1 MIATSMQMLLSEI
14 IGCGFAV
21 QSFETTCTLYLY
33 LDRLSKMAGATI
45 QCRCGVQ
52 GGIFMQGNYVSKAQL
67 TKRVGLSKLHVPK
80 VHAFAAASAGYYGEN
95 EEKGK
100 VVAGKKVGGAAAL
113 FEMMWHDSMEN
124 GTGGE
129 GVIAQV
135 DKMIRSGNAAAGL
148 GRLAEMVAA
157 QSDAKKEHAEGDNN
171 IKVLKN
177 VHDVKSDREEDDFV
191 HGKSVNKGPGAPR
204 FRSALELAS
213 YLTNE
218 SAMKNRL

>member
-1 MIATSMQMLLSEI
+1 MRLNFEATRIS
-14 IGCGFAV
+14 V
-21 QSFETTCTLYLY
+21 LYFLPQ
-33 LDRLSKMAGATI
+33 DRLNKMGGATI

-52 GGIFMQGNYVSKAQL
+52 GGIFMQANHVSKSQI
-67 TKRVGLSKLHVPK
+67 TKRIGLSKLYMPK

-95 EEKGK
+95 EESGK
-100 VVAGKKVGGAAAL
+100 VVGGKKVGGAAAL

-129 GVIAQV
+129 GMIAQV

-148 GRLAEMVAA
+148 GRLAEMVAV
-157 QSDAKKEHAEGDNN
+157 QGDAKKEHAEGEND
-171 IKVLKN
+171 IAVLKN
-177 VHDVKSDREEDDFV
+177 VHNVKSDREEDDFV

-204 FRSALELAS
+204 FRSALEHAS

-218 SAMKNRL
+218 SAMKDRL